1 MIQIDYEMP
10 LHFQF
15 LAEFLASK
23 SSVVGHRRRLGD
35 RIDVS
40 AILNNTESFG
50 QNATFRD
57 TENDVIGE
65 PYATLINMDHL
76 KDECVQLHHRI
87 RHKLRDNGMDVK
99 RYNKVGRKCYVY
111 ANSK

>member
-1 MIQIDYEMP
+1 MQAKLYNLSI
-10 LHFQF
+10 HVQF
-15 LAEFLASK
+15 LGEFLASK
-23 SSVVGHRRRLGD
+23 SSFVGHRRRLGD

-40 AILNNTESFG
+40 AILSNTEHFG
-50 QNATFRD
+50 QNATFSV

-65 PYATLINMDHL
+65 PYATLVNMDHL

-99 RYNKVGRKCYVY
+99 RYNKVRRIFCLC
-111 ANSK
+111 